1 MIYYRENWNANEFLM
16 SFLIFKEIIQH
27 PIYFV
32 VCHGIQCYICEN
44 QLSNDMCSSEVNL
57 GAVLKKAWTPVKL
70 LSVTQVSMER
80 LNI

>member
-1 MIYYRENWNANEFLM
+1 M

-57 GAVLKKAWTPVKL
+57 EPCEEGMDTCQTIVSYSGIDGTFKL
-70 LSVTQVSMER
+70 NR
-80 LNI
+80 LNKYNYMCMNS